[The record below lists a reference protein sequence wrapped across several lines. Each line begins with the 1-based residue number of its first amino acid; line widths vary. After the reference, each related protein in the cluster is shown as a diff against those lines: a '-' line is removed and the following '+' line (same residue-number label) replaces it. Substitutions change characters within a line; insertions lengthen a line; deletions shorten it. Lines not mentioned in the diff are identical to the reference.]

1 MSHCYGTSDLSSTC
15 CHPNS
20 ETILKRCKN
29 SFPSFQIRRIY
40 RIYLS
45 PDNAGDAA
53 SGTGASARSPRFSQ
67 THSPNS
73 VYIGIPPPPIL
84 CATVLSAT
92 YFCSWN
98 FNCFQYTENCAV
110 CQALSEI
117 SFLSKYFSRIFV
129 FYAVI
134 LLSAFKFLHIAKV
147 KYIRIE
153 RRAHTRP
160 ETFRRF

>member
-1 MSHCYGTSDLSSTC
+1 MRSLLYANKKSLISHLHGTSDLLSTC
-15 CHPNS
+15 CHPIS
-20 ETILKRCKN
+20 EMIYAH
-29 SFPSFQIRRIY
+29 FPLLRYAVSNY
-40 RIYLS
+40 RIYPS

-53 SGTGASARSPRFSQ
+53 SVTGAQARSPRFSQ

-147 KYIRIE
+147 KYIRIK
-153 RRAHTRP
+153 R
-160 ETFRRF
+160 

>member
-20 ETILKRCKN
+20 ETISIR
-29 SFPSFQIRRIY
+29 FPLFRYAVFY
-40 RIYLS
+40 RIYPS
-45 PDNAGDAA
+45 PDNAGAAA
-53 SGTGASARSPRFSQ
+53 SATETMSVHLASHKPIHQ
-67 THSPNS
+67 TAYTSGFHH
-73 VYIGIPPPPIL
+73 PPIL

-129 FYAVI
+129 FYAAI
-134 LLSAFKFLHIAKV
+134 SPSAFKIPHIAKV
-147 KYIRIE
+147 KYIRIK